1 MPSTAPAQGPLGGRR
16 PTPELHACPMLSVR
30 VCSPPPW
37 PSGTCT
43 TLPAAPLP
51 LAHFLETCPFCFSI
65 LPSLLFIVMVVSR
78 LGRRRGSG
86 PHSQRLCLSQSPW
99 PPPSRPHVAQRP
111 LPLPSSPQ
119 PRLTGGF
126 GGGLCLFLCKR
137 KKKAFSFVKGWLCFG
152 DLLFSWFCLVF
163 ISPGISSLYLVTS
176 PFFSPAL
183 SSSTD
188 ATRWQF

>member
-1 MPSTAPAQGPLGGRR
+1 MLAGPHSVRLTSGQQAGLIPRLSEGTCVPSTAPAQGPLGGRR

-51 LAHFLETCPFCFSI
+51 LPRFLETCPFCFSI

-86 PHSQRLCLSQSPW
+86 PHSQRLCLSQSSW
-99 PPPSRPHVAQRP
+99 PPPSRPHVASEA
-111 LPLPSSPQ
+111 PSPAFLSTASPDW
-119 PRLTGGF
+119 RFWGRI
-126 GGGLCLFLCKR
+126 LFVSLQ
-137 KKKAFSFVKGWLCFG
+137 KKKKKHS
-152 DLLFSWFCLVF
+152 
-163 ISPGISSLYLVTS
+163 
-176 PFFSPAL
+176 AL
-183 SSSTD
+183 
-188 ATRWQF
+188 